1 MKKNNNKPVKDK
13 RTSNFEKKQ
22 VEKNDGEKIVV
33 FKGSKSVQ
41 DLAKDL
47 GVSATEVI
55 KFLFM
60 EGKMVTIN
68 SDLDVSLA
76 ELVCLNYGYDIKIE
90 KDVSEEN
97 FEEVKASA
105 FSLLPPCAFTLKITN
120 SLRPSAAVIVS
131 NHALL

>member
-1 MKKNNNKPVKDK
+1 MKKNNKSNYDK
-13 RTSNFEKKQ
+13 RTSNFDKKHT
-22 VEKNDGEKIVV
+22 EKNEGEKVVV

-41 DLAKDL
+41 DLAKEL

-68 SDLDVSLA
+68 SDLDISLA

-90 KDVSEEN
+90 KEVSEEN
-97 FEEVKASA
+97 FEELEIVDDEKD
-105 FSLLPPCAFTLKITN
+105 LK
-120 SLRPSAAVIVS
+120 
-131 NHALL
+131 

>member
-1 MKKNNNKPVKDK
+1 MKKNNKHGYDK

-22 VEKNDGEKIVV
+22 VEKNEGEKVVV

-41 DLAKDL
+41 ELAKDL
-47 GVSATEVI
+47 GISATDVI

-90 KDVSEEN
+90 KAPSDLTLECSSFVAGKNSRLSGRC
-97 FEEVKASA
+97 VWI
-105 FSLLPPCAFTLKITN
+105 SLWWMLRSFLTC
-120 SLRPSAAVIVS
+120 SLGMK
-131 NHALL
+131 